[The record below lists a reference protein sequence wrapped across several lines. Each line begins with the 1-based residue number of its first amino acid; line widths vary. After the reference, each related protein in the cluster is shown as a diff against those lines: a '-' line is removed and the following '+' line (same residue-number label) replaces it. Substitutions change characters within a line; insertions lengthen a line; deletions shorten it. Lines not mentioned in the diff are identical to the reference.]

1 MEVVAIIVII
11 IGIWLMLKVVG
22 VLFKLALVAVVL
34 AAAYWLVAPM
44 VGLPPLF

>member
-34 AAAYWLVAPM
+34 AAAYWLLAPM